1 MAPENGSTGW
11 SARQEMAP
19 RAGGARHLISL
30 IDEAL
35 YRRGV
40 ARSELLQFGE
50 AKADLLQACK
60 LEPRS
65 REIREQFDRTKAAHA
80 EAKACNHL
88 QRQGF
93 AVYYPKFL
101 RRRSHARKVD
111 WIPSPLFPR
120 YLFVQ
125 IDFEKSR
132 WLSIYSTIGVANLIC
147 FGDRPQSLPGE
158 IVAELRAPLAQPLVR
173 AGFVVL
179 VLSKYVN
186 EVVVQ
191 ETHLRLA
198 R

>member
-1 MAPENGSTGW
+1 MNPW
-11 SARQEMAP
+11 C
-19 RAGGARHLISL
+19 
-30 IDEAL
+30 
-35 YRRGV
+35 V
-40 ARSELLQFGE
+40 VRSH
-50 AKADLLQACK
+50 
-60 LEPRS
+60 
-65 REIREQFDRTKAAHA
+65 AHA

-158 IVAELRAPLAQPLVR
+158 IVAELRACEDDK
-173 AGFVVL
+173 G
-179 VLSKYVN
+179 YVN
-186 EVVVQ
+186 LHKRQSMEIGENVRILHGSFTDHIAKLVGLDDKGRVTLLLQ
-191 ETHLRLA
+191 LMGQSVRMKTSLNNLVAAE
-198 R
+198 